1 VQDAIP
7 LVFEESAMKINKF
20 ALGIASIP
28 IAIFATTYLG
38 YLFFGGIGALS
49 GAVLVLSV
57 ILYFAVE
64 DSL

>member
-1 VQDAIP
+1 
-7 LVFEESAMKINKF
+7 MKINKF

-28 IAIFATTYLG
+28 LVMLMATYSG
-38 YLFFGGIGALS
+38 YRLFGGMGAIT

-57 ILYFAVE
+57 ILYFCAK

>member
-1 VQDAIP
+1 
-7 LVFEESAMKINKF
+7 MKINKF

-38 YLFFGGIGALS
+38 YLFFGGIGAIS

-57 ILYFAVE
+57 ILYFCAK

>member
-1 VQDAIP
+1 
-7 LVFEESAMKINKF
+7 MKINKF

-28 IAIFATTYLG
+28 LVMLATTYFG
-38 YLFFGGIGALS
+38 YQLMGGMGAIT

-57 ILYFAVE
+57 ILYFCAK

>member
-1 VQDAIP
+1 
-7 LVFEESAMKINKF
+7 MKINKF

-28 IAIFATTYLG
+28 LAMLTTTYVG
-38 YLFFGGIGALS
+38 YQLFGGMGAIT

-57 ILYFAVE
+57 ILYFCAK

>member
-1 VQDAIP
+1 
-7 LVFEESAMKINKF
+7 MKINKF

-28 IAIFATTYLG
+28 IAMLATTYLG
-38 YLFFGGIGALS
+38 YLFFGGMGAIT

-57 ILYFAVE
+57 ILYFCAK

>member
-1 VQDAIP
+1 
-7 LVFEESAMKINKF
+7 MKINKF

-28 IAIFATTYLG
+28 IAMLATTYIG
-38 YLFFGGIGALS
+38 YRLFGGMGAIT

-57 ILYFAVE
+57 ILYFCAK